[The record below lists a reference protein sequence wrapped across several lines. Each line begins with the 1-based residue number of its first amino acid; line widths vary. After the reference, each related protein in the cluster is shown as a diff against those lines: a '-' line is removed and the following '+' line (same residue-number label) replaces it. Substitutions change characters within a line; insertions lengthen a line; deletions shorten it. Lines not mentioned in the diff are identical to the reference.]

1 VHIKELEFINFKSF
15 GKKVKIPFFDGFTTI
30 SGPNG
35 SGKSNIIDGILFVLG
50 LSSSRTLRAEKLTD
64 LIYNGEGSKKPDFAQ
79 VTIRFDNTDREMPF
93 DADEISITRKIRE
106 TDSGY
111 YSYFYFNG
119 KAVSLGDVHNYLAKA
134 RVTPEGYNVVMQGDV
149 TRIINMTPGERRK
162 IIDEIAGV
170 AEFDSKRDRAL
181 SELEIVRERVERV
194 DIIIEEVGQQL
205 EKLKTERDQALKYQ
219 SLKEEKMKFEGFVLL
234 AKLKDAKV
242 ELTSVADDIL
252 AKEEVLAK
260 LEVDLEAKR
269 VAVDKLE
276 QELEEMTLNIQRMG
290 EDEQIQIKKD
300 IEGIRGEVSRCMD
313 TIEISEKEMEDVE
326 SRRRK
331 AFVDIDDIKGKLE
344 ELDSKISEETMRKES
359 ILAEMSER
367 KTERMLL
374 QSKIAD
380 VDAKFA
386 QTRDELSKLKSR
398 LEEVKNE
405 KNELMRQ
412 EDRLLDSQRRKS
424 VEARDIE
431 SEIAD
436 AKSKAESSGSDT
448 KSVEYDIDKLN
459 EKIDA
464 LTKDMDDLE
473 FTRSQL
479 KVIVKEFEDELRKHE
494 NDYARIEVR
503 VRAAEDHSRYS
514 KAVDMVMNEKKHHG
528 LPGIYGTIAELGSV
542 DQKYSNALG
551 IAAGGR
557 MQAVVVENDEDASRA
572 ISFLK
577 QRRGGR
583 ATFLPLNKMEGR
595 RPYKDLSDR
604 EGVIGYAIDLID
616 FDNKFEAAFWY
627 VFRDTLIVDTLTNAR
642 RLMGGLRMVTLEGEV
657 IEKSGAMVGG
667 SQQQKSGLSFAA
679 SEKDKLVK
687 IAEKITE
694 LDSKRSNAIKK
705 LDQVEGHVAQI
716 NREIHEHDKEI
727 SKKQMQ
733 LEEISGRGERLE
745 QLIEAKSQELAE
757 IEDARKQLREEMDST
772 LTKKQ
777 EQEELVVSLEKDIEV
792 LEDKLEGSEVPELN
806 RQAEQLDEEIRR
818 LDGRVRDI
826 ESTLNALN
834 LDRDYA
840 SNKIEE
846 NRELIKSMD
855 EKKSTHK
862 QRVSELKNK
871 IAELEELLK
880 EKQQREMELADEL
893 KELQQERTRLHDE
906 HLALK
911 KEFDKFKARFDE
923 GNRQMMALNATKEA
937 LDEQVNDL
945 TEEIQRRGIE
955 ETEEVPN
962 YETVRT
968 RIASIERAMER
979 LEPVNMRAIDEYDEV
994 ESRLDELVSRRDTLS
1009 SEREQILER
1018 IKQYEQLKKDTF
1030 METYNGINEPFK
1042 EIFHELS
1049 DGIGELVLDNYEDP
1063 FAGGL
1068 TLKAQPKEK
1077 TLQRL
1082 EAMSGGEK
1090 SLTALSFV
1098 FAIQQYRPAPFYAF
1112 DEIDMFLDGA
1122 NAGRVAQRVKKA
1134 VKNAQFIVVSLR
1146 KPMIEAAERTIG
1158 VAMQENNI
1166 TSITGVKLR

>member
-1 VHIKELEFINFKSF
+1 MHIKELEFINFKSF

-79 VTIRFDNTDREMPF
+79 VTIRFDNGDREMPF
-93 DADEISITRKIRE
+93 DADEVSITRKIRE

-170 AEFDSKRDRAL
+170 AEFDNKRDRAL

-205 EKLKTERDQALKYQ
+205 AKLKTERDQALKYQ

-242 ELTSVADDIL
+242 ELTNVVGDIE
-252 AKEEVLAK
+252 AKEEVLSK
-260 LEVDLEAKR
+260 LEVDLDTKR
-269 VAVDKLE
+269 LAVDKLE
-276 QELEEMTLNIQRMG
+276 QELEEMTLHIQKMG
-290 EDEQIQIKKD
+290 ENEQIRIKKE
-300 IEGIRGEVSRCMD
+300 IEGIRGEVSRCTD

-331 AFVDIDDIKGKLE
+331 AFVDIDEIKGKLE
-344 ELDSKISEETMRKES
+344 ELDSKISEEKMRKES

-386 QTRDELSKLKSR
+386 QTRDELSTLKSR

-583 ATFLPLNKMEGR
+583 ATFLPLNKMEAR
-595 RPYKDLSDR
+595 RPYKNLSDR

-616 FDNKFEAAFWY
+616 FDSKFEAAFWY

-705 LDQVEGHVAQI
+705 LDQVEGHIAQI
-716 NREIHEHDKEI
+716 NREIHEHDKDI

-733 LEEISGRGERLE
+733 LEEIAGRGERLD
-745 QLIEAKSQELAE
+745 QLIEAKSQELEE
-757 IEDARKQLREEMDST
+757 IEEGRKQLRVEMDST

-792 LEDKLEGSEVPELN
+792 LEEKLAGSEVPELN

-826 ESTLNALN
+826 DSTLNALN

-840 SNKIEE
+840 SNKMEE
-846 NRELIKSMD
+846 NRVLIKSMD

-862 QRVSELKNK
+862 QRVSDLKDK
-871 IAELEELLK
+871 ITELEESLK

-893 KELQQERTRLHDE
+893 KELQQERAELHDK
-906 HLALK
+906 HLSMK
-911 KEFDKFKARFDE
+911 KEFDKFKERFDE
-923 GNRQMMALNATKEA
+923 GNRQMLALKATKEA
-937 LDEQVNDL
+937 LDEQVGDL
-945 TEEIQRRGIE
+945 AEEIQRRGIE

-968 RIASIERAMER
+968 RIGSIEKAMER

-1009 SEREQILER
+1009 TEREQILER
-1018 IKQYEQLKKDTF
+1018 IEQYEQLKKDTF

-1049 DGIGELVLDNYEDP
+1049 DGIGELVLDNYDDP

>member
-1 VHIKELEFINFKSF
+1 MHIKELEFINFKSF

-826 ESTLNALN
+826 DSTLNALN

>member
-1 VHIKELEFINFKSF
+1 MHIKELEFINFKSF

-35 SGKSNIIDGILFVLG
+35 SGKSNIVDGILFVLG

-79 VTIRFDNTDREMPF
+79 VTIRFDNKDREMPF

-119 KAVSLGDVHNYLAKA
+119 KAVSLGDVHTYLAKA

-149 TRIINMTPGERRK
+149 TRIINMTPVERRK

-170 AEFDSKRDRAL
+170 AEFDNKRDRAL

-205 EKLKTERDQALKYQ
+205 AKLKTERDQALKYQ

-234 AKLKDAKV
+234 AKLKDARV
-242 ELTSVADDIL
+242 ELTNVAGDIE
-252 AKEEVLAK
+252 AKDEVLAK
-260 LEVDLEAKR
+260 LEVDLEARR
-269 VAVDKLE
+269 VSVDELE

-290 EDEQIQIKKD
+290 EDEQIQVKKD
-300 IEGIRGEVSRCMD
+300 IEGIRGEVSRCVD
-313 TIEISEKEMEDVE
+313 SIEISEKDMEDVE

-331 AFVDIDDIKGKLE
+331 AFVEIDEIKGKLE

-583 ATFLPLNKMEGR
+583 ATFLPLNKMEAR
-595 RPYKDLSDR
+595 RPYKNLSDR

-616 FDNKFEAAFWY
+616 FDSKFEAAFWY

-733 LEEISGRGERLE
+733 LEEISGRGERLD
-745 QLIEAKSQELAE
+745 QLIEAKSHELEE
-757 IEDARKQLREEMDST
+757 IEEARKQLRDEMDAT

-777 EQEELVVSLEKDIEV
+777 EQEELVVSLEKDIGV
-792 LEDKLEGSEVPELN
+792 LEGKLEGSEVPELN
-806 RQAEQLDEEIRR
+806 RQAEQLDEEVRR

-826 ESTLNALN
+826 DSTLNALN

-855 EKKSTHK
+855 EKKNTHK
-862 QRVSELKNK
+862 QRVSDLKDK
-871 IAELEELLK
+871 ITELEESLK

-893 KELQQERTRLHDE
+893 KELQQERSELHDK
-906 HLALK
+906 HLAMK
-911 KEFDKFKARFDE
+911 KEFDKFKVRFDE
-923 GNRQMMALNATKEA
+923 GNRQMMALKATKEA
-937 LDEQVNDL
+937 LDEQVTELD
-945 TEEIQRRGIE
+945 EEIQRRGIE

-968 RIASIERAMER
+968 RIASIEKAMER

-1009 SEREQILER
+1009 TEREQILER
-1018 IKQYEQLKKDTF
+1018 IEQYEQLKKDTF
-1030 METYNGINEPFK
+1030 METYNGINEPFR

-1049 DGIGELVLDNYEDP
+1049 DGIGELVLDNYDDP

>member
-657 IEKSGAMVGG
+657 IEKSCAMVGG

-757 IEDARKQLREEMDST
+757 IEEARKQLREEMDST

-792 LEDKLEGSEVPELN
+792 LEEKLEGSEVPELN

-826 ESTLNALN
+826 DSTLNALN

>member
-757 IEDARKQLREEMDST
+757 IEEARKQLREEMDST

-826 ESTLNALN
+826 DSTLNALN

>member
-1 VHIKELEFINFKSF
+1 MHIKELEFINFKSF

-344 ELDSKISEETMRKES
+344 ELDSKISEEAMRKES

-757 IEDARKQLREEMDST
+757 IEEARKQLREEMDST

-792 LEDKLEGSEVPELN
+792 LEEKLEGSEVPELN

-826 ESTLNALN
+826 DSTLNALN

>member
-1 VHIKELEFINFKSF
+1 VYIKELEFINFKSF

-50 LSSSRTLRAEKLTD
+50 LSSSRTMRAEKLTD
-64 LIYNGEGSKKPDFAQ
+64 LIYNGEASKKPDFAQ
-79 VTIRFDNTDREMPF
+79 VTIRFDNTDREMPY
-93 DADEISITRKIRE
+93 DADEVTITRKIRE

-119 KAVSLGDVHNYLAKA
+119 KAVSLSDVHNYLAKA

-149 TRIINMTPGERRK
+149 TRIINMTPAERRK

-170 AEFDSKRDRAL
+170 AEFDNKRDRAL
-181 SELEIVRERVERV
+181 GELEIVRERVERV

-205 EKLKTERDQALKYQ
+205 GKLKTERDQALKYQ
-219 SLKEEKMKFEGFVLL
+219 SLKEEKMRFEGFVLL
-234 AKLKDAKV
+234 AKLKDAKT
-242 ELTSVADDIL
+242 ELCSVADDIL
-252 AKEEVLAK
+252 AKEEVIAN
-260 LEVDLEAKR
+260 LEQELEAR
-269 VAVDKLE
+269 RLAVEKLE
-276 QELEEMTLNIQRMG
+276 QELEEMTLDIQRMG
-290 EDEQIQIKKD
+290 EDEQIRVKKE
-300 IEGIRGEVSRCMD
+300 IEGIRGEISRCTD
-313 TIEISEKEMEDVE
+313 TIELSEKEAEDLE

-331 AFVDIDDIKGKLE
+331 AFVEIDEIKGKLE
-344 ELDSKISEETMRKES
+344 GLDQKISEESMRKES
-359 ILAEMSER
+359 VLAEMSER
-367 KTERMLL
+367 RTERMLL
-374 QSKIAD
+374 QSRIAD

-386 QTRDELSKLKSR
+386 QTRDELSTLKSG
-398 LEEVKNE
+398 LEAAKNE

-412 EDRLLDSQRRKS
+412 EDRLLDSLRRKS
-424 VEARDIE
+424 AQVRDIE

-436 AKSKAESSGSDT
+436 ARSKAESSGSDT
-448 KSVEYDIDKLN
+448 LSVQYDIEKLN
-459 EKIDA
+459 EKIDS
-464 LTKDMDDLE
+464 LTKDIDDLE
-473 FTRSQL
+473 SNRSQL
-479 KVIVKEFEDELRKHE
+479 KVIVKEFEDELRKYE

-503 VRAAEDHSRYS
+503 VRAAEDHSNYS
-514 KAVDMVMNEKKHHG
+514 KAVEMVMNEKKHRG

-557 MQAVVVENDEDASRA
+557 MQAVVVENDEDAARA

-583 ATFLPLNKMEGR
+583 ATFLPLNKMESR

-604 EGVIGYAIDLID
+604 EGVIGYAMDLID
-616 FDNKFEAAFWY
+616 FDRKFEAAFWY

-642 RLMGGLRMVTLEGEV
+642 RLMGGLRMVTLEGDV
-657 IEKSGAMVGG
+657 VEKSGAMVGG
-667 SQQQKSGLSFAA
+667 SQQQSSGLSFAA

-705 LDQVEGHVAQI
+705 LDQVEGHISQI

-733 LEEISGRGERLE
+733 IEEIAGRGERLN
-745 QLIEAKSQELAE
+745 QLIESKSRELEE
-757 IEDARKQLREEMDST
+757 IEESRRELRGEMDGTVS
-772 LTKKQ
+772 KKE
-777 EQEELVVSLEKDIEV
+777 EQEELVRSLEKDIEL
-792 LEDKLEGSEVPELN
+792 LEEKLAGSEVPELN

-826 ESTLNALN
+826 DSTLNALH

-840 SNKIEE
+840 SSKIEE
-846 NRELIKSMD
+846 NRELIRSMD
-855 EKKSTHK
+855 EKKASFR
-862 QRVSELKNK
+862 QRVSDLRNR
-871 IAELEELLK
+871 ITELEVTLQ
-880 EKQQREMELADEL
+880 EKQQRESELADKL
-893 KELQQERTRLHDE
+893 RELQQERTRLHDE
-906 HLALK
+906 HTAAK
-911 KEFDKFKARFDE
+911 KEFEKIRLRFDE
-923 GNRQMMALNATKEA
+923 GNRQMMALKATKDA
-937 LDEQVNDL
+937 LDEQVTEL
-945 TEEIQRRGIE
+945 KEEIVRRGIE
-955 ETEEVPN
+955 ETDEVPN

-968 RIASIERAMER
+968 RIASVEKAMER
-979 LEPVNMRAIDEYDEV
+979 LEPVNMRAIDEYTEV
-994 ESRLDELVSRRDTLS
+994 ESRLDELVTRRDTLS
-1009 SEREQILER
+1009 TEREQILER
-1018 IKQYEQLKKDTF
+1018 IRQYEQLKKNTF
-1030 METYNGINEPFK
+1030 METYEGINEPFK

-1049 DGIGELVLDNYEDP
+1049 DGIGELVLDNYDDP

-1122 NAGRVAQRVKKA
+1122 NAGKVAQRVKTA
-1134 VKNAQFIVVSLR
+1134 VANAQFIVVSLR

>member
-1 VHIKELEFINFKSF
+1 MHIKELEFINFKSF

-50 LSSSRTLRAEKLTD
+50 LSSSRTMRAEKLTD

-79 VTIRFDNTDREMPF
+79 VTIRFDNTDREMPY
-93 DADEISITRKIRE
+93 DADEIIITRKIRE

-111 YSYFYFNG
+111 YSYFYFDG
-119 KAVSLGDVHNYLAKA
+119 KAASLTEVHNYLAKA

-149 TRIINMTPGERRK
+149 TRIINMTPTERRK

-170 AEFDSKRDRAL
+170 AEFDSKRDRAF

-242 ELTSVADDIL
+242 ELLSVADDIQ
-252 AKEEVLAK
+252 AKDEVLGKLGLDLDAK
-260 LEVDLEAKR
+260 KINVE
-269 VAVDKLE
+269 KLE
-276 QELEEMTLNIQRMG
+276 QDLEEMTLTIQRMG

-300 IEGIRGEVSRCMD
+300 IEGIRGEVSRCVD
-313 TIEISEKEMEDVE
+313 TIELSEKEMEDVE

-331 AFVDIDDIKGKLE
+331 TFVEIDEIKGKLE
-344 ELDSKISEETMRKES
+344 ELDSNLSEESMRKES
-359 ILAEMSER
+359 ILSEMSER
-367 KTERMLL
+367 KTERMIL

-380 VDAKFA
+380 VDSKFA
-386 QTRDELSKLKSR
+386 QTRDELSTLKSK
-398 LEEVKNE
+398 LETVKND

-412 EDRLLDSQRRKS
+412 EDRLLDSLRRKS
-424 VEARDIE
+424 AEVRDIE

-448 KSVEYDIDKLN
+448 LSVGYDIEKLN
-459 EKIDA
+459 EKIDV
-464 LTKDMDDLE
+464 LTKDIDDLE
-473 FTRSQL
+473 LNRSQL
-479 KVIVKEFEDELRKHE
+479 KVIVKEIEDELRKYE

-583 ATFLPLNKMEGR
+583 ATFLPLNKMESR
-595 RPYKDLSDR
+595 RPYKNLSDR
-604 EGVIGYAIDLID
+604 EGVVGYAIDLID

-694 LDSKRSNAIKK
+694 YDSRRSNAIKK
-705 LDQVEGHVAQI
+705 LDQVEGHISQV
-716 NREIHEHDKEI
+716 NHEVHEHDKEI

-733 LEEISGRGERLE
+733 LEEISGRSERLS
-745 QLIEAKSQELAE
+745 QLIEAKAQELAD
-757 IEDARKQLREEMDST
+757 IEESRKELRDEMERTVT
-772 LTKKQ
+772 LKQ
-777 EQEELVVSLEKDIEV
+777 EKEELVLSLEADIGE
-792 LEDKLEGSEVPELN
+792 LDEKLAGSEVPELN

-826 ESTLNALN
+826 DSTLNALN

-840 SNKIEE
+840 SSKMEE

-855 EKKSTHK
+855 EKKATHK
-862 QRVSELKNK
+862 QRVADLRNK
-871 IAELEELLK
+871 ITELEASLL
-880 EKQQREMELADEL
+880 EKQQRETELADKL
-893 KELQQERTRLHDE
+893 KELQQERAQLHE
-906 HLALK
+906 KHASVK
-911 KEFDKFKARFDE
+911 KEFEKIKLRVDD
-923 GNRQMMALNATKEA
+923 GNRHMMALKATKDA
-937 LDEQVNDL
+937 LDEQVVEL
-945 TEEIQRRGIE
+945 AEEIQRRGIE

-968 RIASIERAMER
+968 RIGSIEKAMER

-994 ESRLDELVSRRDTLS
+994 EARLNDLVTRRDTLS

-1030 METYNGINEPFK
+1030 METYEGINAPFK

-1049 DGIGELVLDNYEDP
+1049 DGTGELVLDNYEDP
-1063 FAGGL
+1063 FAGGM

-1122 NAGRVAQRVKKA
+1122 NAGKVAQRVKTA
-1134 VKNAQFIVVSLR
+1134 VANAQFIVVSLR

>member
-1 VHIKELEFINFKSF
+1 MHIKELEFINFKSF

-436 AKSKAESSGSDT
+436 SKSKAESSGSDT

>member
-359 ILAEMSER
+359 ILAEMSEC

-792 LEDKLEGSEVPELN
+792 LEEKLEGSEVPELN

-826 ESTLNALN
+826 DSTLNALN